1 MIDINDFD
9 AIRIGL
15 ASSKQIRDWSSG
27 EVTKPETINYRTLK
41 PERDGLFC
49 ERIFGPTKD
58 WECYC
63 GKYKRVRYKGI
74 ICERCG
80 VEVTRQ
86 KVRRE
91 RMGHIDLAAPVSHIW
106 FFKGVPSRIGYLL
119 DIAPR
124 ELEKV
129 LYFAASIVTAVDNEA
144 RAKDL
149 NDLEDKVRSESE
161 QIYVDRDEALAAL
174 EQRLQRR
181 RDYFA
186 KGKDKGFDEDDD
198 FWARGLANWAEEAGL
213 PTLEEVR
220 TLASGIFPELA
231 GTVSTEDPKKLRE
244 LVRATATRSD
254 RKLAPREHEQVATA
268 AQQIQEALKPLRA
281 ELEQA
286 SGSKKGALTKHV
298 NKVVDALLT
307 GAELEGDDAQLVSGI
322 DMKNLEKAREIGKGL
337 LADVHAAADPA
348 AAPEDVRELAYDLCL
363 KEGTRKDDLDM
374 VGQWVLKVREM
385 YADIESR
392 REDAREASVDAVR
405 RLEETWQ
412 KFRELEPKMIVND
425 EQIFRELKD
434 RFGSPYGFGV
444 YFRGGMGA
452 ESIRD
457 LLRDLDL
464 NEESRSLRETIKT
477 SKGQKQQRAIKR
489 LKVVSAFVTSENK
502 PEWMILEAVPVIP
515 PELRPMVQLDGG
527 RFATSDLNDLYRR
540 VINRNNRLK
549 RLLDLGAPEIIVNNE
564 KRMLQEAVDALF
576 DNGRRG
582 RAVTGPGNRPLKS
595 LSDMLKGKQGRF
607 RQNLLG
613 KRVDYSGRS
622 VIVAGPY
629 LKLHQCGLPKLM
641 ALELFKPFIM
651 SRLVER
657 KSVQNIKAAKKYV
670 ESMTP
675 EVWDVL
681 EEVIAEHP
689 VLLNRAPTLH
699 RLGIQAFEP
708 VLVEGKAIQVHPLVC
723 HAFNADFD
731 GDQMA
736 VHLPL
741 SAEAQAEARILMLSS
756 NNILSPAHGRP
767 LATPTQDMVLGSYYL
782 TYSGHDLSVGAEAL
796 AKQLKLNGFK
806 RFQNEEEVEF
816 HVESG
821 EIGLQDPI
829 EYRWHGELVLTTPG
843 RVIFNS
849 EVEQSLVEAVV
860 AGKEVGHDFI
870 NRTLA
875 KREIDS
881 FIAELVDRY
890 GAHAIA
896 SVLDTIKS
904 LAFKYATQAGITIS
918 KNDIV
923 VPPEKEKILAEYET
937 RVAAVEANYE
947 RGLITEDERHEQI
960 VNIWTEA
967 TDEVAGAMQENLN
980 ELNSI
985 YMMANSGARGSF
997 KQIRQLAGMRGL
1009 MANPKGEIIERPIKA
1024 NFMEGL
1030 SVLEYFI
1037 STHGARKGLADT
1049 ALRTADSGYLTRR
1062 LVDVS
1067 QDVIIRE
1074 ADCGTEEFIELP
1086 IHVTEGLNKSVMG
1099 RILAED
1105 VHKPLASGKPGKTIV
1120 AEKGEPITAPRLREI
1135 ADALEDEQAKLPV
1148 RSVLKCRAET
1158 GVCQTCYGTFLATG
1172 NVSDI
1177 GDAVGII
1184 AAQSIGEPGTQ
1195 LTMRTFHTGGVA
1207 GADITHGLPRVVEIF
1222 EARNPKGAATL
1233 AEVGGKVEI
1242 EEADRNVTVTVVPD
1256 ELDPDG
1262 EPIPAKSYSL
1272 PRRSRLLVTNGQIV
1286 QPGDALNEGSR
1297 APAELLELH
1306 AKAGKGST
1314 ETELYLVGEVQKV
1327 YKSQGVDIHDKHIE
1341 LIVRQMLKKV
1351 RVVEAGDTSLLPGEL
1366 ADKTKLERENAKLKK
1381 KDEQATFEP
1390 LILGITKAS
1399 LATESFLSAA
1409 SFQETTK
1416 VLTDASIEGKVD
1428 HLLGLKEN
1436 VIIGKLIPAAT
1447 GLKRYRQ
1454 IGIGPSDSV
1463 PAHLYTRPETEAELL
1478 AALEEIGGD
1487 GDGLDLEALGLTFG
1501 GQPGA
1506 EEVSSHDAG
1515 EATEIPEVD
1524 SPLDEDA

>member
-1 MIDINDFD
+1 LIDINDFD

-49 ERIFGPTKD
+49 ERIFGPTRD

-129 LYFAASIVTAVDNEA
+129 LYFAASIVTAVDTEK
-144 RAKDL
+144 RGSDL
-149 NDLEDKVRSESE
+149 NGLEDQVRAEAE
-161 QIYVDRDEALAAL
+161 RIDVDRDEALAAL
-174 EQRLQRR
+174 EDRLSRR

-186 KGKDKGFDEDDD
+186 KGKERSFDEDDD
-198 FWARGLANWAEEAGL
+198 FWGRGLSTWAEEQAL
-213 PTLEEVR
+213 PPLEEARSLVGG
-220 TLASGIFPELA
+220 LFVELVPQI
-231 GTVSTEDPKKLRE
+231 TTEDSKKIRE
-244 LVRATATRSD
+244 LVRNAAIRDD
-254 RKLAPREHEQVATA
+254 RRLTPKELDAVATA
-268 AQQIQEALKPLRA
+268 AEQIKASISGLEREAEK
-281 ELEQA
+281 A
-286 SGSKKGALTKHV
+286 SGSKKGAITKHIHR
-298 NKVVDALLT
+298 VVEGLLSGT
-307 GAELEGDDAQLVSGI
+307 ELSEEDQELAAGVDG
-322 DMKNLEKAREIGKGL
+322 KNLEKARELGNGL
-337 LADVHAAADPA
+337 LAEVLEATDGETDLR
-348 AAPEDVRELAYDLCL
+348 DLANDLCL
-363 KEGTRKDDLDM
+363 RTDGRIQKEDLDAI
-374 VGQWVLKVREM
+374 VQWALKVREM
-385 YADIESR
+385 YLDIESR
-392 REDAREASVDAVR
+392 REDAREAAIDAVN
-405 RLEETWQ
+405 RLEETWRL
-412 KFRELEPKMIVND
+412 FRELEPKMIVND

-444 YFRGGMGA
+444 YFSGGMGA
-452 ESIRD
+452 EAIRE
-457 LLRDLDL
+457 LLKDLDL
-464 NEESRSLRETIKT
+464 DAEAAMLRETIRT

-489 LKVVSAFVTSENK
+489 LKVVNAFITSENR
-502 PEWMILEAVPVIP
+502 PEWMILEAIPVIP

-622 VIVAGPY
+622 VIVAGPH
-629 LKLHQCGLPKLM
+629 LRLHQCGLPKLM

-657 KSVQNIKAAKKYV
+657 KIVQNIKAAKRHV
-670 ESMTP
+670 DQMHA
-675 EVWDVL
+675 EVWDIL
-681 EEVIAEHP
+681 EEVIQEHP

-708 VLVEGKAIQVHPLVC
+708 TLVEGKAIQVHPLVC

-736 VHLPL
+736 VHVPL
-741 SAEAQAEARILMLSS
+741 SSEAQAEARILMLSA
-756 NNILSPAHGRP
+756 NNILSPAHGHA
-767 LATPTQDMVLGSYYL
+767 LATPTQDMVLGAYYL
-782 TYSGHDLSVGAEAL
+782 TYSEQDLDSTAAEDLDPRPA
-796 AKQLKLNGFK
+796 
-806 RFQNEEEVEF
+806 RFRTEEEVEF
-816 HVESG
+816 ALEAKQVS
-821 EIGLQDPI
+821 LQQPI
-829 EYRWHGELVLTTPG
+829 EYLWKDELVLTTPG
-843 RVIFNS
+843 RVIFNA
-849 EVEQSLVEAVV
+849 EVDRALHDAVARDGEQGPYHEY
-860 AGKEVGHDFI
+860 I
-870 NRTLA
+870 NRTLS
-875 KREIDS
+875 KKELSD
-881 FIAELVDRY
+881 FISTLVERH
-890 GAHAIA
+890 GAHTVAY
-896 SVLDTIKS
+896 VLDTIKDLGFRYGTS
-904 LAFKYATQAGITIS
+904 AGVTIS

-923 VPPEKEKILAEYET
+923 IPPDKEQILAGYEE
-937 RVAAVEANYE
+937 RVARVEDAYDQ
-947 RGLITEDERHEQI
+947 GLITESERHEQI
-960 VNIWTEA
+960 TSIWTEA
-967 TDEVAGAMQENLN
+967 TDDVAQAMVDNLN
-980 ELNSI
+980 ELNPI

-997 KQIRQLAGMRGL
+997 AQLRQLAGMRGL

-1074 ADCGTEEFIELP
+1074 EDCKTKEHVALP
-1086 IHVTEGLNKSVMG
+1086 LFLPDGLNKSVAG
-1099 RILAED
+1099 RIVAED
-1105 VHKPLASGKPGKTIV
+1105 VHKPLASGKPGKTVV
-1120 AEKGEPITAPRLREI
+1120 ARKGEEITMPRLREI
-1135 ADALEDEQAKLPV
+1135 VTELGDDVAEDFSVPV
-1148 RSVLKCRAET
+1148 RSVLKCKAET
-1158 GVCQTCYGTFLATG
+1158 GVCRMCYGTFLATG
-1172 NVSDI
+1172 ELSEI

-1195 LTMRTFHTGGVA
+1195 LTMRTFHTGGIA

-1222 EARNPKGAATL
+1222 EARNPKGAAAL
-1233 AEVGGKVEI
+1233 AEVTGTVALEDTERQLRITIVPDSGN
-1242 EEADRNVTVTVVPD
+1242 EADEYSILVPRRTRLTVVHGQHVEAGD
-1256 ELDPDG
+1256 
-1262 EPIPAKSYSL
+1262 SL
-1272 PRRSRLLVTNGQIV
+1272 H
-1286 QPGDALNEGSR
+1286 EGSLN
-1297 APAELLELH
+1297 PSDLLRL
-1306 AKAGKGST
+1306 KGYT

-1327 YKSQGVDIHDKHIE
+1327 YKSQGVEIHDKHIE

-1351 RVVEAGDTSLLPGEL
+1351 RVENAGNTDLLPGQL
-1366 ADKTKLERENAKLKK
+1366 VDKVVLERENGRVKK
-1381 KDEQATFEP
+1381 EKKEQATSEP

-1416 VLTDASIEGKVD
+1416 VLTDAAIEGKVD
-1428 HLLGLKEN
+1428 RLLGLKEN

-1447 GLKRYRQ
+1447 GLKRYRT
-1454 IGIGPSDSV
+1454 IEIGPSSKV
-1463 PAHLYTRPETEAELL
+1463 PASALARPQTEEQLL
-1478 AALEEIGGD
+1478 AALEEIGSD
-1487 GDGLDLEALGLTFG
+1487 GSDALSGLGLDFGAEPQRPDEAEPRSDLEA
-1501 GQPGA
+1501 
-1506 EEVSSHDAG
+1506 EEV
-1515 EATEIPEVD
+1515 PEVD
-1524 SPLDEDA
+1524 SPLDD

>member
-1 MIDINDFD
+1 LIDINEFD

-129 LYFAASIVTAVDNEA
+129 LYFAASIVTSVDAEA
-144 RAKDL
+144 RQKDL
-149 NDLEDKVRSESE
+149 NDLEDKVKAESE
-161 QIYVDRDEALAAL
+161 QIYVDRDENLAAL
-174 EQRLQRR
+174 EERLKRR
-181 RDYFA
+181 RNYFT
-186 KGKDKGFDEDDD
+186 KGTERNFDEDDD
-198 FWARGLANWAEEAGL
+198 FWARGLSNWAEEQAV

-220 TLASGIFPELA
+220 ELVGGMFLEVA
-231 GTVSTEDPKKLRE
+231 PKITTEDSKKIRE
-244 LVRATATRSD
+244 LVRNSAIRDDRQLTPKELETVATVAIQIREA
-254 RKLAPREHEQVATA
+254 LAPLYKQLAKAT
-268 AQQIQEALKPLRA
+268 
-281 ELEQA
+281 
-286 SGSKKGALTKHV
+286 GSKKGAVTKHI
-298 NKVVDALLT
+298 NRILEGLLDKK
-307 GAELEGDDAQLVSGI
+307 AELSEEDAEIVANVDQ
-322 DMKNLEKAREIGKGL
+322 KQLEKARDLGKGL
-337 LADVHAAADPA
+337 LHDVLEQAEPNANAD
-348 AAPEDVRELAYDLCL
+348 ELRELTNDLCL
-363 KEGTRKDDLDM
+363 RTDGKIAKEDLDAI
-374 VGQWVLKVREM
+374 VQWLVKVREA
-385 YADIESR
+385 YQDIEAR
-392 REDAREASVDAVR
+392 KEDAKEAAVDSVR

-412 KFRELEPKMIVND
+412 LFKELEPKLIVND

-444 YFRGGMGA
+444 YFQGGMGA
-452 ESIRD
+452 ESIRE
-457 LLRDLDL
+457 LLKDLDL
-464 NEESRSLRETIKT
+464 KGEAKSLRETIRN

-489 LKVVSAFVTSENK
+489 LKVVNAFITSENR
-502 PEWMILEAVPVIP
+502 PEWMILEAIPVIP

-582 RAVTGPGNRPLKS
+582 RAVTGPGNRALKS

-622 VIVAGPY
+622 VIVAGPN

-657 KSVQNIKAAKKYV
+657 KSVQNIKAAKKHV
-670 ESMTP
+670 DSMVP

-756 NNILSPAHGRP
+756 NNILSPANGRP
-767 LATPTQDMVLGSYYL
+767 LATPTQDMVLGGYYL
-782 TYSGHDLSVGAEAL
+782 TYADSDLAAQNPEDL
-796 AKQLKLNGFK
+796 DPRPK
-806 RFQNEEEVEF
+806 RFAAEEDVAMAVEDGQ
-816 HVESG
+816 VG
-821 EIGLQDPI
+821 IQQGI
-829 EYRWHGELVLTTPG
+829 EYRHNGELVLTTPG
-843 RVIFNS
+843 RVILNA
-849 EVEQSLVEAVV
+849 EVERSLRDATD
-860 AGKEVGHDFI
+860 GDLGDFPFL
-870 NRTLA
+870 NRTLS
-875 KREIDS
+875 KKEMDG
-881 FIAELVDRY
+881 FISELADRY
-890 GAHAIA
+890 GAHVIA
-896 SVLDTIKS
+896 GVLDTIKT
-904 LAFKYATQAGITIS
+904 LGFHYATKAGITIS

-923 VPPEKEKILAEYET
+923 IPQEKDDLLAGYEE
-937 RVAAVEANYE
+937 RVSNVEGLYE
-947 RGLITEDERHEQI
+947 RGLITEEERHEQI
-960 VNIWTEA
+960 VNLWTEA
-967 TDEVAGAMQENLN
+967 TEDVAEAMEKTLY
-980 ELNSI
+980 ELNPI

-1037 STHGARKGLADT
+1037 STHGARKGGADT

-1074 ADCGTEEFIELP
+1074 DNCKTKEFIELP
-1086 IHVTEGLNKSVMG
+1086 LHVPEGLNKSVLG
-1099 RILAED
+1099 RVLAED
-1105 VHKPLASGKPGKTIV
+1105 VHKPLASGKPGKTVV
-1120 AEKGEPITAPRLREI
+1120 AEKGTVVTNQVI
-1135 ADALEDEQAKLPV
+1135 ADIEEAFLEAEEEARIPV
-1148 RSVLKCRAET
+1148 RSVLKCRSEF
-1158 GVCQTCYGTFLATG
+1158 GVCQACYGVFLATG
-1172 NVSDI
+1172 GMCEI

-1195 LTMRTFHTGGVA
+1195 LTMRTFHSGGVA

-1222 EARNPKGAATL
+1222 EARNPKGAAKL
-1233 AEVGGKVEI
+1233 AEVGGTVKIEDTERGPKVSI
-1242 EEADRNVTVTVVPD
+1242 ITD
-1256 ELDPDG
+1256 ETDEDG
-1262 EPIPAKSYSL
+1262 ETLEPVSYQL
-1272 PRRSRLLVTNGQIV
+1272 PRRTRVLVVDGQEV
-1286 QPGDALNEGSR
+1286 EPGDALHEGSLN
-1297 APAELLELH
+1297 PADLLRL
-1306 AKAGKGST
+1306 KGAT
-1314 ETELYLVGEVQKV
+1314 ATELYLVAEVQKV
-1327 YKSQGVDIHDKHIE
+1327 YRSQGVDIHDKHIE
-1341 LIVRQMLKKV
+1341 LVVRQMLKKV
-1351 RVVEAGDTSLLPGEL
+1351 RVENPGDTELLPGQL
-1366 ADKTKLERENAKLKK
+1366 VDKVALDRENTRVKK
-1381 KDEQATFEP
+1381 EKSKKEQATFEP

-1416 VLTDASIEGKVD
+1416 VLTDASIEGKID
-1428 HLLGLKEN
+1428 RLLGLKEN

-1447 GLKRYRQ
+1447 GLKRYRT
-1454 IGIGPSDSV
+1454 IEIGPSEKV
-1463 PAHLYTRPETEAELL
+1463 PKETYEREALL
-1478 AALEEIGGD
+1478 AALEEIGSDG
-1487 GDGLDLEALGLTFG
+1487 GDGLDLASLGLDFG
-1501 GQPGA
+1501 GQPETNDEGKPHESTEA
-1506 EEVSSHDAG
+1506 EEV
-1515 EATEIPEVD
+1515 PEVD
-1524 SPLDEDA
+1524 SPLDES

>member
-1 MIDINDFD
+1 LIDINDFD

-15 ASSKQIRDWSSG
+15 ASPKQIRDWSSG

-129 LYFAASIVTAVDNEA
+129 LYFAASIVTGVDNEA

-149 NDLEDKVRSESE
+149 NDLEDKVKAESE
-161 QIYVDRDEALAAL
+161 RIDVDRDEQLAAL
-174 EQRLQRR
+174 EKRLQRR
-181 RDYFA
+181 RDFFT
-186 KGKDKGFDEDDD
+186 KGREKDFDEDDD
-198 FWARGLANWAEEAGL
+198 FWVRGLNNWAEEQVL
-213 PTLEEVR
+213 PPLEEAR
-220 TLASGIFPELA
+220 TLAGGLFVEIAPEI
-231 GTVSTEDPKKLRE
+231 TTEDSKKIRERVHQTAIREDRRLATRE
-244 LVRATATRSD
+244 LDS
-254 RKLAPREHEQVATA
+254 VATA
-268 AQQIQEALKPLRA
+268 ATQIKEALAPLYKDLGKA
-281 ELEQA
+281 T
-286 SGSKKGALTKHV
+286 GSKKGAVTKHMNRIIEGLLAKKGPPLSDEDAAIV
-298 NKVVDALLT
+298 EKVD
-307 GAELEGDDAQLVSGI
+307 I
-322 DMKNLEKAREIGKGL
+322 KNLEKARDLGKGL
-337 LADVHAAADPA
+337 LREALEKVAGNEN
-348 AAPEDVRELAYDLCL
+348 PEQIRELVEELCL
-363 KEGTRKDDLDM
+363 RTDGKISKEDNDA
-374 VGQWVLKVREM
+374 VHQWLMKVREM
-385 YADIESR
+385 YMDIESR
-392 REDAREASVDAVR
+392 RNDAREAAVEAVR
-405 RLEETWQ
+405 RLETTWQ
-412 KFRELEPKMIVND
+412 LFKDLEPKLVVND

-452 ESIRD
+452 ESIRE
-457 LLRDLDL
+457 LLKDLDL
-464 NEESRSLRETIKT
+464 NAEAASLRETIAT
-477 SKGQKQQRAIKR
+477 SKGQKQARAIKR
-489 LKVVSAFVTSENK
+489 LKVVNAFITSENK
-502 PEWMILEAVPVIP
+502 PEWMILDAVPVIP

-622 VIVAGPY
+622 VIVAGPN

-670 ESMTP
+670 DSMVP

-756 NNILSPAHGRP
+756 NNILSPASGRP
-767 LATPTQDMVLGSYYL
+767 LATPTQDMVLGGYFL
-782 TYSGHDLSVGAEAL
+782 TYADQDLS
-796 AKQLKLNGFK
+796 QLDVTKLKREERPK
-806 RFQNEEEVEF
+806 RFGSEDEVVLALESKQ
-816 HVESG
+816 VE
-821 EIGLQDPI
+821 LQQPI
-829 EYRWHGELVLTTPG
+829 EYRLNGEVIVTTPG
-843 RVIFNS
+843 RVVFNS
-849 EVEQSLVEAVV
+849 AVERAVTEAFR
-860 AGKEVGHDFI
+860 GDGGLPDHQFI
-870 NRTLA
+870 NRTLPKKEMDA
-875 KREIDS
+875 LIT
-881 FIAELVDRY
+881 ELADRY
-890 GAHAIA
+890 GAHTLAT
-896 SVLDTIKS
+896 VLDTIKS
-904 LAFKYATQAGITIS
+904 LGFRYATQAGVTIS

-923 VPPEKEKILAEYET
+923 IPREKDEILAEYEK
-937 RVAAVEANYE
+937 RVGEVEAQYE
-947 RGLITEDERHEQI
+947 RGLITEEERHESI

-967 TDEVAGAMQENLN
+967 TDTVADAMENTLF
-980 ELNSI
+980 ELNPI
-985 YMMANSGARGSF
+985 FMMANSGARGSF

-1062 LVDVS
+1062 LVDVA
-1067 QDVIIRE
+1067 QDVIIRDE
-1074 ADCGTEEFIELP
+1074 DCKTNEFVELP
-1086 IHVTEGLNKSVMG
+1086 IYLAEGLNRSLIG
-1099 RILAED
+1099 RVVAQD
-1105 VHKPLASGKPGKTIV
+1105 VYKPLATGKPGKTKL
-1120 AEKGEPITAPRLREI
+1120 AGKGDVL
-1135 ADALEDEQAKLPV
+1135 DNALLQSILSELQGSGVNTLPV
-1148 RSVLKCRAET
+1148 RSVLKCKSEY
-1158 GVCQTCYGTFLATG
+1158 GVCRACYGIFLATG
-1172 NVSDI
+1172 GMCEI

-1222 EARNPKGAATL
+1222 EARNPKGAARL
-1233 AEVGGKVEI
+1233 AEIGGKVHVEDTERGPKVTI
-1242 EEADRNVTVTVVPD
+1242 EPMSTKEDA
-1256 ELDPDG
+1256 
-1262 EPIPAKSYSL
+1262 EPKEYQL
-1272 PRRSRLLVTNGQIV
+1272 PRRTRLLVRTGDDI
-1286 QPGDALNEGSR
+1286 QPGDPLHEGSLN
-1297 APAELLELH
+1297 PAELLELH
-1306 AKAGKGST
+1306 YKADRGST
-1314 ETELYLVGEVQKV
+1314 PTELYLVREVQRV

-1351 RVVEAGDTSLLPGEL
+1351 RIENSGSTDFLPGQMV
-1366 ADKTKLERENAKLKK
+1366 DKVALERENKRVKK
-1381 KDEQATFEP
+1381 EKGEQATFEP

-1416 VLTDASIEGKVD
+1416 VLTDASIEGKID
-1428 HLLGLKEN
+1428 RLLGLKEN

-1447 GLKRYRQ
+1447 GLKRYRT
-1454 IGIGPSDSV
+1454 IEIGPSEKV
-1463 PAHLYTRPETEAELL
+1463 PKEAYERETLL
-1478 AALEEIGGD
+1478 AALQEIGSD
-1487 GDGLDLEALGLTFG
+1487 GGSIDLASLGLDFG
-1501 GQPGA
+1501 GQPDLNDEGKPH
-1506 EEVSSHDAG
+1506 EAG
-1515 EATEIPEVD
+1515 EAEEIPEVD
-1524 SPLDEDA
+1524 SPLDE